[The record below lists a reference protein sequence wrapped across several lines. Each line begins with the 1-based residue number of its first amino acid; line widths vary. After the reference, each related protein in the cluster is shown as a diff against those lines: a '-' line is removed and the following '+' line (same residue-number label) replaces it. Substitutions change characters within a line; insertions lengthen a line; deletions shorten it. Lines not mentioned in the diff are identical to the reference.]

1 MTITT
6 RHRSA
11 ERRRR
16 AVTRATLATRPVAP
30 TRYSTQ
36 LEALALLRRA

>member
-6 RHRSA
+6 RHRA
-11 ERRRR
+11 GERRRR
-16 AVTRATLATRPVAP
+16 AAARATLATRSVPP
-30 TRYSTQ
+30 TRYTAQ